1 MATYIKIQK
10 LSISDLLICFSLDGH
25 ARRVIRFVGIVYG
38 DSACCT
44 FQDESVEGVLTILC
58 NHSFHGSCLSKWSD
72 TT

>member
-1 MATYIKIQK
+1 M
-10 LSISDLLICFSLDGH
+10 LEG
-25 ARRVIRFVGIVYG
+25 VIRFVGIVYG
-38 DSACCT
+38 DSACFT